1 MFHVLIVPAKS
12 VRYIDGCTADTGW
25 DQILKGL
32 GTKIRKLDFVLEEV
46 RCHCRVLSRGGTCM
60 FLFRKITR
68 VQDGRWI
75 GEKNWSRK
83 GYLGE
88 RRRDCILRP
97 WGYRKVGEFKREGSR
112 R

>member
-1 MFHVLIVPAKS
+1 
-12 VRYIDGCTADTGW
+12 
-25 DQILKGL
+25 
-32 GTKIRKLDFVLEEV
+32 
-46 RCHCRVLSRGGTCM
+46 M

-83 GYLGE
+83 NYLGE

-97 WGYRKVGEFKREGSR
+97 WGYRKVGEFKREGSILKNLQLKR
-112 R
+112 TRAIE